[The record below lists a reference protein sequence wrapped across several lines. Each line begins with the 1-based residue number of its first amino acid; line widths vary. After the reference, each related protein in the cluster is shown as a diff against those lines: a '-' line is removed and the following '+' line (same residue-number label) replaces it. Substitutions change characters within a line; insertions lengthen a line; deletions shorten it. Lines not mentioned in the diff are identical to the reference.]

1 MQMAM
6 KTRIVYSE
14 KCLGYGTWHVEGPQ
28 RVKVAYEMLKERG
41 YEIVEPT
48 PASEEQ
54 LLTVHDADYIWN
66 VKKGLVEDTD
76 TPAYDKIYEY
86 AKLSVGGALLASKIN
101 GFSLMR
107 PPGHHVGRNG
117 AALGVYTR
125 GFCYLNNIA
134 IAVKESGKRT
144 LILDIDG
151 HHGNG
156 TQEIF
161 LGDEQVVYVSVHQSP
176 NFPGTGAL
184 TEGNY
189 INFGLPSNC
198 DEKVVYVSLH
208 RFPHYPGTGISSEGN
223 SFNFPLP
230 ADCGE
235 KVFLETFDKALSMV
249 DLGKFEV
256 VAVSAGF
263 DTQLGDLASLGLT
276 EKSYYQIGK
285 RIALL
290 KKPAFFVL
298 EGGYMGEKNGLN
310 INQFLKGYEE
320 NK

>member
-184 TEGNY
+184 TEGNC
-189 INFGLPSNC
+189 INFGMPSNC
-198 DEKVVYVSLH
+198 GEQVY
-208 RFPHYPGTGISSEGN
+208 
-223 SFNFPLP
+223 
-230 ADCGE
+230 
-235 KVFLETFDKALSMV
+235 LETLDKALGMV